1 MRHLYHNLYVK
12 FLRKIDIL
20 LGLLLPMTM
29 FPKKK
34 KIKNVRF
41 YKNSIFNNVYFE
53 GNNTLFQGARV
64 FNSKIGYGTYLGKN
78 VQINNVRVGKYCSIA
93 ENVKIGL
100 GAHPVSYVSTHPS
113 TYYSTKETLGFTYA
127 ESSLYNPYLWLDREE
142 QILTS
147 IGNDVWI
154 GIDAIIL
161 DNITI
166 GDGAII
172 AAGSVVTKNV
182 EPYSIV
188 GGVPARIIKYRFD
201 SKIVDFLLRFQ
212 WWNKSADWIRKN
224 CHLFSNPQKLYNEYS
239 DCV

>member
-12 FLRKIDIL
+12 FLQKVDNL
-20 LGLLLPMTM
+20 LGLLLPIRM
-29 FPKKK
+29 FLKKN

-41 YKNSIFNNVYFE
+41 YKNSTFNNVYFE
-53 GNNTLFQGARV
+53 ENITLFQGASV

-78 VQINNVRVGKYCSIA
+78 VRINNVRVGKYCSIA
-93 ENVKIGL
+93 DNVKIGL
-100 GAHPVSYVSTHPS
+100 GTHPISYVSTHPS
-113 TYYSTKETLGFTYA
+113 TYYNTKKSLGFTYA
-127 ESSLYNPYLWLDREE
+127 ESCLYNPYRWLDREE

-154 GIDAIIL
+154 GTDVIIL

-172 AAGSVVTKNV
+172 AAGAVVTKDV

-188 GGVPARIIKYRFD
+188 GGVPAKIIKYRFD
-201 SKIVDFLLRFQ
+201 SKIVDFLLKFQ
-212 WWNKSADWIRKN
+212 WWNKSSDWIRNN
-224 CHLFSNPQKLYNEYS
+224 CYLFSDPHKLYNEYS
-239 DCV
+239 DSL